1 MYQPGRHFLQIPG
14 PTNVPERILR
24 AMAKPTIDHRG
35 AEFAA
40 LAKTVIEG
48 LQAVYRTKGPVV
60 IYPASG
66 SGAWEA
72 ALVNTL
78 SPGDKLLAFDIG
90 EFARLWTELARR
102 LGFEVDFVPGDWT
115 RGVDPSTVESKLSED
130 RDRRIKAVL
139 VVHNETSTGV
149 TTLLPPIRQAIDRV
163 GHPALLLVDAVS
175 SLASIDLRHDEWGL
189 DVTLAGSQKGLML
202 PPGLSFNAIS
212 ARALAA
218 AKSAKMPKSYWSWE
232 AMMPSIAT
240 GWFPYTPST
249 NLLYG
254 LREALSMLEEEGIEH
269 VFARHRRLAEA
280 TRLAVR
286 AWGLDTSSRCADEHS
301 PVVTTVMM
309 PAGHDA
315 EALRKVAVERFN
327 LSLGAGLG
335 RLKGKAFRIGHI
347 GDFNDLM
354 LAGTL
359 AGVEMALGLA
369 KVPHKPAGV
378 QAALT
383 YLRDTAPGARH
394 PCAQRLSPTR
404 AV

>member
-24 AMAKPTIDHRG
+24 AMAQPTIDHRS
-35 AEFAA
+35 AEFAV
-40 LAKTVIEG
+40 LAQTVIEG
-48 LQAVYRTKGPVV
+48 LQAVYRTKGPIV

-78 SPGDKLLAFDIG
+78 SPGDKVLAFDIG
-90 EFARLWTELARR
+90 EFARLWTEVAKR

-115 RGVDPSTVESKLSED
+115 RGVDPATVEAKLTED

-149 TTLLPPIRQAIDRV
+149 TTALPPIRQAIDRV

-175 SLASIDLRHDEWGL
+175 ALASVDLRHDEWGL

-212 ARALAA
+212 KRALEA
-218 AKSAKMPKSYWSWE
+218 AKTAKMPKSYWSWE
-232 AMMPSIAT
+232 AMMPSNAT
-240 GWFPYTPST
+240 GWFPYTPAT
-249 NLLYG
+249 NLLFG
-254 LREALSMLEEEGIEH
+254 LREALRMLNEEGLEQ

-280 TRLAVR
+280 TRVAVR
-286 AWGLDTSSRCADEHS
+286 AWGLDISSRCADEHS

-315 EALRKVAVERFN
+315 DALRKVAVERFN

-359 AGVEMALGLA
+359 AGVEMALS
-369 KVPHKPAGV
+369 VAGV
-378 QAALT
+378 PFRKGGTAAAMDVLS
-383 YLRDTAPGARH
+383 ART
-394 PCAQRLSPTR
+394 S
-404 AV
+404 